1 MSSEATPRH
10 ELADDVLNV
19 LLGRRS
25 CRSFTDE
32 PVSDDLVEKVVE
44 AGCHAPSGMNRQ
56 PWKFVIVRDPERV
69 RQLSRMNAE
78 IMGAKGD
85 PFYGAGTIIVALV
98 DPEVPTCVEDGS
110 LAIGNMLNAAHAL
123 GLGACWIHRAR
134 EEFSSGEGK
143 ALLAEWGI
151 ERETLGIGHVALGHP
166 AQVPPASPESRLER
180 HVVRD

>member
-1 MSSEATPRH
+1 MKSETTPRD
-10 ELADDVLNV
+10 ERANATLDV

-25 CRSFTDE
+25 CRSFTDD
-32 PVSDDLVEKVVE
+32 PVGDDLVERVVE
-44 AGCHAPSGMNRQ
+44 AGCRAPSGMNRQ

-69 RQLSRMNAE
+69 SQLSRMNAE
-78 IMGAKGD
+78 IMGAKSD
-85 PFYGAGTIIVALV
+85 PFYGAGTIIVVLV

-134 EEFSSGEGK
+134 EEFSSEEGR
-143 ALLAEWGI
+143 ALLAEWGV

-166 AQVPPASPESRLER
+166 AQVPSASTESRLEQ
-180 HVVRD
+180 HVIRD